1 MKTDPKIKEFINDLI
16 LVDEEKTKTIIKI
29 RKLILKLYPNALEEI
44 KYGGLVYL
52 IENRLFTGIFLRKNH
67 ISIEFDNG
75 YEMSDSDNLLEGS
88 GKLRRHLKI
97 RESKEIKTKKVEF
110 YLKQSYKN

>member
-1 MKTDPKIKEFINDLI
+1 MKTNPKINDFINDLL
-16 LVDEEKTKTIIKI
+16 LVDDDMSKIIIKI
-29 RKLILKLYPNALEEI
+29 RKLILKLYPKADEEI

-75 YEMSDSDNLLEGS
+75 YDMSDPDNLLEGT

-97 RESKEIKTKKVEF
+97 RNADEIKNKKIEF
-110 YLKQSYKN
+110 YLKQSCIN